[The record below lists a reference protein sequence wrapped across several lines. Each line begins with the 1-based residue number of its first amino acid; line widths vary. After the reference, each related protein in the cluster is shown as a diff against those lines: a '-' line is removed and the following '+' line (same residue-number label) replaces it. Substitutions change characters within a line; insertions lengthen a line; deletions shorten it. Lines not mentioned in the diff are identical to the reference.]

1 MSSKKSILM
10 AFLLNFFFAIFEFF
24 GGLLSKS
31 VAIMSDALHDAG
43 DALSI
48 GLSYFLERKSEKKP
62 SADYTFGYRRYSVLG
77 ALITTLILTLGSLVV
92 IVSSIMRMFKPME
105 VNYDGMI
112 ILAIFGCLVNF
123 LGVYFTHEGENLN
136 KKAVNLHLLEDVLG
150 WIVVLIGAIV
160 IKFTKFYL
168 IDPLMSLGV
177 ALFILVSALKNLKEV
192 FDLFLEKTP
201 EGITVNEVKKLVKT
215 IEGVKDVHHIHL
227 WSMDGEEVYAT
238 MHIVSDKKKIKEVK
252 TKVKDVLK
260 ENNISHT
267 TIEMEEEGEVC
278 HEEKCEVKKE
288 THHHH
293 H

>member
-1 MSSKKSILM
+1 MSNKKSILM
-10 AFLLNFFFAIFEFF
+10 AFFLNFFFAIFEFF

-62 SADYTFGYRRYSVLG
+62 NADYTFGYQRYSVLG
-77 ALITTLILTLGSLVV
+77 ALITTIILTVGSLVV
-92 IVSSIMRMFKPME
+92 IVSSVMRLFKPLA
-105 VNYDGMI
+105 VNYNGMI
-112 ILAIFGCLVNF
+112 ILAIIGFLVNF
-123 LGVYFTHEGENLN
+123 LGVYFTHEGDNLN

-150 WIVVLIGAIV
+150 WIVVLIGAII

-177 ALFILVSALKNLKEV
+177 AIFILTSALKNLKEI

-201 EGITVNEVKKLVKT
+201 KGITIKQVEKIVKNIK
-215 IEGVKDVHHIHL
+215 GVKDVHHIHL
-227 WSMDGEEVYAT
+227 WSMDGEEIYAT
-238 MHIVSDKKKIKEVK
+238 MHIVSNSKKIKEVK
-252 TKVKDVLK
+252 ITVKDVLK
-260 ENNISHT
+260 NNNISHT

-278 HEEKCEVKKE
+278 HEEKCEVKKDE
-288 THHHH
+288 HHHH

>member
-1 MSSKKSILM
+1 MSSKKSILV
-10 AFLLNFFFAIFEFF
+10 AFFLNFFFAIFEFF
-24 GGLLSKS
+24 GGILSKS

-112 ILAIFGCLVNF
+112 ILAIFGCLANF

-177 ALFILVSALKNLKEV
+177 ALFILISALKNLKEV

-293 H
+293 